1 MNKFTLFFYD
11 KQLEKL
17 YQSQSLQQIRIMH
30 FNLLSK
36 GFMGSF
42 IFRCIT
48 YLLNADL
55 IRFYPNLSMLIF
67 FILIEI
73 FLTRHNLNLRI
84 LSVIVNHVL
93 TLFFYLFDE
102 EVDIAIAH
110 LKGVNQMG
118 SSFLITMG
126 SEFPEALLQVT
137 SISIIR
143 IIFILKQSIGLNIY
157 PIAALLFVSISQ
169 LFFLYKYNQAMRAQ
183 FMLIQ
188 KDQQWERILRQLID
202 KQSYIMLNF
211 NENSFQFEY
220 FMAQNFKNCLKNKE
234 DIINFF
240 KEAQY
245 QKESLNNYL
254 YHQMKEYQQKRID
267 LYRKEIL
274 VKQQKELVKLEF
286 SIFFANQPTILM
298 VFHKPKLRLQNN
310 LQTIKNIDFFQYF
323 VQLIKC
329 LKKRL
334 KSKPNYIN
342 FMKKIRII
350 EIYHNLQISWE
361 QTSLQEINLFNI
373 ISEQSKYFPNI
384 KILINIQKSITL
396 KTNLDI
402 LSLILFKIF
411 SNTNTYIIKLRY
423 TQSEEDR
430 IQLIF
435 SGNFISSVVLQFFH
449 FQKEFLSRFVTLTK
463 ITNHSIY
470 ISFEKNPYIPF
481 TGKEI
486 NRL

>member
-1 MNKFTLFFYD
+1 
-11 KQLEKL
+11 
-17 YQSQSLQQIRIMH
+17 
-30 FNLLSK
+30 
-36 GFMGSF
+36 MGSF

-48 YLLNADL
+48 YLLDADL

-93 TLFFYLFDE
+93 TLFFYLYDE
-102 EVDIAIAH
+102 EVDIAVSH

-137 SISIIR
+137 SITIIR
-143 IIFILKQSIGLNIY
+143 IIFILKQSIGLNLY
-157 PIAALLFVSISQ
+157 PIAGLVFVSISQ

-188 KDQQWERILRQLID
+188 KDKQWERILRQLID

-234 DIINFF
+234 DILNFF

-267 LYRKEIL
+267 LYKKEIL
-274 VKQQKELVKLEF
+274 VKQQRELVKLEF

-310 LQTIKNIDFFQYF
+310 LSTIKNKDFFKYF
-323 VQLIKC
+323 VQLLKC
-329 LKKRL
+329 LKNKL
-334 KSKPNYIN
+334 KSKPNYIT

-350 EIYHNLQISWE
+350 EIYHNLQTSWE
-361 QTSLQEINLFNI
+361 QTLQEINLFNI

-384 KILINIQKSITL
+384 IVLINIQKSITL

-402 LSLILFKIF
+402 LSLILFKIY
-411 SNTNTYIIKLRY
+411 SNTNTYLIKLRY
-423 TQSEEDR
+423 TQPEEDR

-435 SGNFISSVVLQFFH
+435 CGNFNSSVVLSFFH
-449 FQKEFLSRFVTLTK
+449 FHQEFLSRFFVITK
-463 ITNHSIY
+463 IKNHSIY
-470 ISFEKNPYIPF
+470 ISFEKNPFIPF
-481 TGKEI
+481 TGKEK